1 MSIAGTEA
9 NSSRPCI
16 ARRESSF
23 LFTLRNIASPFRGA
37 EPSGET
43 PTGVEDDPFDN
54 AVTESISVGSV
65 PVHVPRLTDPIAPCT
80 GFAMEAE
87 VVKHASRFAE
97 FRKAQRKSCPE
108 KVSRADESEGGLF
121 FASRT
126 RGRSPQVRKEKSF
139 HRVQFVIACHDSY
152 QWVLQTRSTRHRKNP
167 SSTISRWTYLMSA
180 S

>member
-1 MSIAGTEA
+1 MSTAGTETD
-9 NSSRPCI
+9 SSRPCI

-23 LFTLRNIASPFRGA
+23 LFTLRNIASPFRDA

-43 PTGVEDDPFDN
+43 PTGVEDDPFEK
-54 AVTESISVGSV
+54 ALTENISVGSV

-97 FRKAQRKSCPE
+97 FRKAQRKTCPE
-108 KVSRADESEGGLF
+108 KVSRADECEGGLF

-126 RGRSPQVRKEKSF
+126 RGRSPQVRKVKSF
-139 HRVQFVIACHDSY
+139 HRVQFWD
-152 QWVLQTRSTRHRKNP
+152 R
-167 SSTISRWTYLMSA
+167 MS
-180 S
+180 

>member
-1 MSIAGTEA
+1 MSTAGTETD
-9 NSSRPCI
+9 SSRPCI

-23 LFTLRNIASPFRGA
+23 LFTLRNIASPFRDA

-43 PTGVEDDPFDN
+43 PTGVEDDPFEK
-54 AVTESISVGSV
+54 ALTENISVGSV

-97 FRKAQRKSCPE
+97 FRKAQRKACPE

-126 RGRSPQVRKEKSF
+126 RGRSPQVRKVKGF
-139 HRVQFVIACHDSY
+139 HRVQFWD
-152 QWVLQTRSTRHRKNP
+152 R
-167 SSTISRWTYLMSA
+167 MS
-180 S
+180 